1 MGKLAALFFT
11 TIFLCYVMSQ
21 ASRPQPAFLKD
32 SSPKTPHLGVES
44 EAEHELTVEE
54 RCEGIG
60 EEECLIRR
68 TLAAHVDY
76 IYTQKHKP

>member
-11 TIFLCYVMSQ
+11 TIFLCFVLSQ

-32 SSPKTPHLGVES
+32 SFAQTPHLGVES
-44 EAEHELTVEE
+44 ETEHEVTMDES
-54 RCEGIG
+54 CEGVG
-60 EEECLIRR
+60 AEECLMRR